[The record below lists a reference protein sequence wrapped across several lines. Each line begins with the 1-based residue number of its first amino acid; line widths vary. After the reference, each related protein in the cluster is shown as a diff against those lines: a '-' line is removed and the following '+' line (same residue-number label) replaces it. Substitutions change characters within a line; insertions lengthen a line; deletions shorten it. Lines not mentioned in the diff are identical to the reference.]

1 MIYVFVIITEEVI
14 CMDLVIASDS
24 ELGFLWYSN
33 QSVQLKNEV
42 GDFPNRVPLRPLV
55 NASGFGLIL
64 LRQMNATLRDKS
76 PRRVNIS
83 SRLSFESKWTF
94 TTVEAMVDSLR
105 TLVMLSRRK
114 TLQNGSLPNNDKG
127 VQAILLSLLFFQYLL
142 YPLRSSRMER
152 FCGSC
157 TFSSPPP
164 IK

>member
-1 MIYVFVIITEEVI
+1 
-14 CMDLVIASDS
+14 MDLVIASDS

-83 SRLSFESKWTF
+83 SRLSFESK
-94 TTVEAMVDSLR
+94 
-105 TLVMLSRRK
+105 
-114 TLQNGSLPNNDKG
+114 
-127 VQAILLSLLFFQYLL
+127 
-142 YPLRSSRMER
+142 
-152 FCGSC
+152 
-157 TFSSPPP
+157 
-164 IK
+164 